1 MSRKKAIVL
10 GVLAGMVLVGCTAFG
25 QRLVYYNKDRK
36 LDKINRIIYF
46 QPTVYPEI
54 EEIKSPTNQAFFS
67 AVTDQM
73 KLYSKMKVI
82 QMDNAME
89 YDTVDTASIKEFCVN
104 NNAEVA
110 IIPKV
115 KYFKVGLGKYVFSN
129 QVLVSLKL
137 FDKEGNF
144 LMETEYDTYKGNAR
158 LVGSAENSIKIGTK
172 GAIRKMKRELTKKK
186 LSVQEF
192 ES

>member
-1 MSRKKAIVL
+1 MNRKKAIVL
-10 GVLAGMVLVGCTAFG
+10 GVLAGVVLVGCTTLG

-54 EEIKSPTNQAFFS
+54 EEIKPPTNQAFFS

-89 YDTVDTASIKEFCVN
+89 YDTVDIASIKEFCVN

-137 FDKEGNF
+137 FDKDGNF